1 VPLSVRIA
9 QFSEDDTFYS
19 GAIFAPQVLDRLCQN
34 RWVLLQHP
42 DALVT
47 GGAEESPQFMCA
59 VVVVQAQS
67 LGVCP
72 ADLTR
77 RT

>member
-1 VPLSVRIA
+1 VLPSVRIGPT
-9 QFSEDDTFYS
+9 SEDDTFYS
-19 GAIFAPQVLDRLCQN
+19 GATFAPQVLDRPSQN

-42 DALVT
+42 DALIAVGT
-47 GGAEESPQFMCA
+47 EESPQLLRD
-59 VVVVQAQS
+59 VVVVQAKT